1 MPKISRKLEL
11 TDVRYGLL
19 YISGLRELFPS
30 PGQPITIIDSDGER
44 FPTKMHSSQSRIDGL
59 MKLHRKHNSQVG
71 QTVIIEVSP
80 DKIGTAQVEFGTTV
94 LQGRESSSLPDEESE
109 EKEALLITASLESM
123 LEDFIANN
131 LSTLEPG
138 LRLFE
143 DEDAIPG
150 RQYPTEVGTI
160 DLLCVDPGND
170 LVVIELKKGR
180 ESDRVVGQISRYI
193 GWVKANIAKNS
204 RGVRGII
211 VVGKPTDKNPKDE
224 RLSYAV
230 LANPNIELRY
240 YEITLSFFERGKT
253 F

>member
-1 MPKISRKLEL
+1 MPKISKKLEL
-11 TDVRYGLL
+11 TDVKYGLL
-19 YISGLRELFPS
+19 YISGSRELFPP

-44 FPTKMHSSQSRIDGL
+44 FPTKMHSSQLRIDGL

-71 QTVIIEVSP
+71 QTVMIEVSP
-80 DKIGTAQVEFGTTV
+80 DKIGTAQVQFENTV
-94 LQGRESSSLPDEESE
+94 LQDQGSSSLPNEESQ

-123 LEDFIANN
+123 LEDFMVNN
-131 LSTLEPG
+131 LSTLEHS
-138 LRLFE
+138 LKLFV
-143 DEDAIPG
+143 DEDGIPG
-150 RQYPTEVGTI
+150 QQYPTEVGTI
-160 DLLCVDPGND
+160 DLLCVDASNN

-193 GWVKANIAKNS
+193 GWVKANIAKSS

-211 VVGKPTDKNPKDE
+211 VVGKPTDKNPKDD

-240 YEITLSFFERGKT
+240 YEITLSFFDRGKT
-253 F
+253 L